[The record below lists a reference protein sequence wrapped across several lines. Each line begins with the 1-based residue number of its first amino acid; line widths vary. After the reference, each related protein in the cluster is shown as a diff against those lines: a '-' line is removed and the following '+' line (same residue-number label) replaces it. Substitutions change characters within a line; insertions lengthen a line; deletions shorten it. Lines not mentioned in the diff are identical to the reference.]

1 MNSASDIPWVEKYRP
16 YFLDDVKGHDDAIAK
31 VKELMKR
38 GTIPHLILEGPP
50 GTGKT
55 STALAI
61 VNELFRDL
69 PKEVVKT
76 NAKELNASDARGIS
90 AVRTEMKDFNKA
102 TKSPMVPHKI
112 LILDESDDM
121 TDPAQHA
128 LRRQMELFTHNCR
141 MILICNYSN
150 KIIPPIQS
158 RCAIVHFTPL
168 SKEDIIDTVVFIA
181 EEEGLNISED
191 AVNTIA
197 DISYGDMRK
206 AIHALQASS
215 MFSLGEGEVTKEDI
229 FAITGTV
236 DKRDIKSIIDL
247 TLGGSL
253 NQSLSKM
260 EKLLKDGASGKELII
275 QLFMEMKETDLGD
288 MDRALITSLTS
299 DAIYRISM
307 GGSELIQLRGL
318 ISGIYEG
325 TVMI

>member
-1 MNSASDIPWVEKYRP
+1 MSSASDIPWVEKYRP

-31 VKELMKR
+31 IKDLMKK

-90 AVRTEMKDFNKA
+90 AVRTEIKDFNKA
-102 TKSPMVPHKI
+102 TKSPMVIHKI
-112 LILDESDDM
+112 LILDEVDDM
-121 TDPAQHA
+121 TDPAQQA
-128 LRRQMELFTHNCR
+128 LRRQMEMFTHNCR

-168 SKEDIIDTVVFIA
+168 SKEDIINTVVFIA
-181 EEEGLNISED
+181 EEEGVNISED

-197 DISYGDMRK
+197 DIAYGDMRK
-206 AIHALQASS
+206 AIHTLQASS
-215 MFSLGEGEVTKEDI
+215 MFSLDGEEVTKEDI

-236 DKRDIKSIIDL
+236 DKEDIQSI
-247 TLGGSL
+247 L
-253 NQSLSKM
+253 NLALEGLLSQSLSKV
-260 EKLLKDGASGKELII
+260 EKMLKNGASGKELII
-275 QLFMEMKETDLGD
+275 QFFMEMKETDLD
-288 MDRALITSLTS
+288 NTNRALITSLTS
-299 DAIYRISM
+299 DAIYRISL
-307 GGSELIQLRGL
+307 GCSELIQLRGL

-325 TVMI
+325 MVM